1 MNKKS
6 ATLNVLVSAMFM
18 DIIAGSMFMIWYF
31 YMTPLHILFY
41 VMKIKGVSLETIL
54 RVSTNLST
62 IKDMIGIVLLVIIL
76 ATIEIIINV
85 NSAVSNIE
93 NRNSKVSNWKKGI
106 IIKNKEVSK
115 TDTSSFRVL
124 YEL

>member
-6 ATLNVLVSAMFM
+6 ATLNVLVSAIFM

-54 RVSTNLST
+54 RVSTNLSI
-62 IKDMIGIVLLVIIL
+62 IKDMIGIVLLLVIIL
-76 ATIEIIINV
+76 ATIETIINV

-93 NRNSKVSNWKKGI
+93 NRNSKVSN
-106 IIKNKEVSK
+106 
-115 TDTSSFRVL
+115 
-124 YEL
+124 

>member
-6 ATLNVLVSAMFM
+6 ATLNVLVSAISL

-54 RVSTNLST
+54 RVSTNLSI
-62 IKDMIGIVLLVIIL
+62 IKDMIGIVLLLVIIL
-76 ATIEIIINV
+76 ATIETIINV

-93 NRNSKVSNWKKGI
+93 NRNSKVSN
-106 IIKNKEVSK
+106 
-115 TDTSSFRVL
+115 
-124 YEL
+124 

>member
-6 ATLNVLVSAMFM
+6 STLNVLVSAMFM

-62 IKDMIGIVLLVIIL
+62 IKDMIGIVLLLVIIL

-93 NRNSKVSNWKKGI
+93 NRNSKVSN
-106 IIKNKEVSK
+106 
-115 TDTSSFRVL
+115 
-124 YEL
+124 

>member
-1 MNKKS
+1 MNKKNVI
-6 ATLNVLVSAMFM
+6 LNVMGIAMFLAM
-18 DIIAGSMFMIWYF
+18 IEGSMFTIWYF

-62 IKDMIGIVLLVIIL
+62 IKDMIGIVSLSVITL

-93 NRNSKVSNWKKGI
+93 N
-106 IIKNKEVSK
+106 
-115 TDTSSFRVL
+115 
-124 YEL
+124 

>member
-1 MNKKS
+1 MNKKNVI
-6 ATLNVLVSAMFM
+6 LNVLVSAINL
-18 DIIAGSMFMIWYF
+18 DIIAGSMFTIWYF
-31 YMTPLHILFY
+31 YMTPLHILSY

-62 IKDMIGIVLLVIIL
+62 IKDMIGIVSLSVITL

-93 NRNSKVSNWKKGI
+93 N
-106 IIKNKEVSK
+106 
-115 TDTSSFRVL
+115 
-124 YEL
+124 